1 MINISINVK
10 QLTRLREAVNGARK
24 VMEVEIAAAINA
36 TAKKNTTGDWKDCP
50 RDDRNKKERVRAAIK
65 DCHEGVKGFTKFN
78 RATSENAAT
87 SAEIVLG
94 KAG

>member
-36 TAKKNTTGDWKDCP
+36 TAKKTRLEIGKTVRETIAIK
-50 RDDRNKKERVRAAIK
+50 KKESEQPLKISRRRQRV
-65 DCHEGVKGFTKFN
+65 H
-78 RATSENAAT
+78 
-87 SAEIVLG
+87 
-94 KAG
+94 